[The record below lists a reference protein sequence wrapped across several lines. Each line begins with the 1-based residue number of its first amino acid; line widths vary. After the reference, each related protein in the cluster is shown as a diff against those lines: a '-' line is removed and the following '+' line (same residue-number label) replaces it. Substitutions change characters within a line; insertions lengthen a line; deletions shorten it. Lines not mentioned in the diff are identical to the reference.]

1 MSEKILYLECNS
13 GISGDMTVAA
23 LLDLGASRE
32 VLMEALESLPL
43 TGYSIE
49 ITDVYKSGIR
59 ACDFNVI
66 LDAAHENHD
75 HDMAYLYGD
84 THAHDA
90 AVSNEH
96 AHTHADRTRLHEH
109 AHTSH
114 DIHTH
119 TTGEMND
126 LHEHEHAANETSGVP
141 AHHHHHDARNL
152 NDIAQI
158 IMAGHLTEGAK
169 SLALKIFRILAQ
181 AEAKVHGKSID
192 EVHFHEV
199 GAVDS
204 IVDITA
210 AAVCL
215 DNLHPD
221 QVVVSALTD
230 GTGQIRCQH
239 GLIPVPVPAVTA
251 IAANEHLQLKIRNV
265 EGELVTPT
273 GAAIAAAFRTESTL
287 PDSFEILHTGFGA
300 GKRTYTGVSGF
311 LRAML
316 LQSSAEED
324 HDTILSLETNIDDC
338 TGEALSFT
346 LQQLLKEG
354 ALDAFCIPIYMKKN
368 RPAYL
373 LKVLC
378 QPDDRAKMEA
388 IIFRNTTTIGIRFQE
403 MHRTKLDRRIIA
415 VETPWG
421 MADVKS
427 CMYGSDTYYY
437 PENDSVKQL
446 ALLNEIGFSEM
457 YGMIQ
462 SYTREKGL

>member
-23 LLDLGASRE
+23 LLDLGANRE

-49 ITDVYKSGIR
+49 IKDVYKSGIR

-66 LDAAHENHD
+66 LDSAHENHD
-75 HDMAYLYGD
+75 HDMEYLYGD
-84 THAHDA
+84 AHTHDA
-90 AVSNEH
+90 AVSHEYAH
-96 AHTHADRTRLHEH
+96 AHADGVE
-109 AHTSH
+109 
-114 DIHTH
+114 
-119 TTGEMND
+119 
-126 LHEHEHAANETSGVP
+126 EHEHAVNKVTDAHAEHTVNETPGTP
-141 AHHHHHDARNL
+141 AHHHHHDARNF

-158 IMAGHLTEGAK
+158 IMAGRLTENAK

-215 DNLHPD
+215 DNIQPD
-221 QVVVSALTD
+221 QVVISALTD

-251 IAANEHLQLKIRNV
+251 IASNEHLTLKIRNV

-316 LQSSAEED
+316 LQSSAGED
-324 HDTILSLETNIDDC
+324 HDTILSMETNIDDC

-388 IIFRNTTTIGIRFQE
+388 IIFHNTTTIGIRFQE

-421 MADVKS
+421 MADVK
-427 CMYGSDTYYY
+427 CCTYGSDTYYY

-446 ALLNEIGFSEM
+446 ALLNEVGFSEM

-462 SYTREKGL
+462 AYTRAKGL

>member
-23 LLDLGASRE
+23 LLDLGANRE

-49 ITDVYKSGIR
+49 IKDVYKSGIR

-66 LDAAHENHD
+66 LDSAHENHD
-75 HDMAYLYGD
+75 HDMEYLYGD
-84 THAHDA
+84 AHTHDVAVSHEYTHAH
-90 AVSNEH
+90 
-96 AHTHADRTRLHEH
+96 ADGVE
-109 AHTSH
+109 
-114 DIHTH
+114 
-119 TTGEMND
+119 
-126 LHEHEHAANETSGVP
+126 EHEHAVNKVTDAHAEHTVNETPGTP
-141 AHHHHHDARNL
+141 AYHHHHDARNL

-158 IMAGHLTEGAK
+158 IMAGRLTENAK

-215 DNLHPD
+215 DNLQPD
-221 QVVVSALTD
+221 QVVISALTD

-251 IAANEHLQLKIRNV
+251 IASNEHLTLKIRNV

-316 LQSSAEED
+316 LQSSAGED
-324 HDTILSLETNIDDC
+324 HDTILSMETNIDDC

-388 IIFRNTTTIGIRFQE
+388 IIFHNTTTIGIRFQE

-421 MADVKS
+421 MADVK
-427 CMYGSDTYYY
+427 CCTYGSDTYYY

-446 ALLNEIGFSEM
+446 ALLNEVGFSEM

-462 SYTREKGL
+462 AYTRAKGL